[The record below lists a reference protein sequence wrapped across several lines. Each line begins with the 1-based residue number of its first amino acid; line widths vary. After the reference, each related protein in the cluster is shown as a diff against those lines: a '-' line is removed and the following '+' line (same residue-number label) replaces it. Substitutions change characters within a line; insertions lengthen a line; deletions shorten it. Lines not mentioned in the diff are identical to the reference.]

1 MRGEEMHLNGRTQ
14 AAFVGYRGRERSSFF
29 FRRGKTTEYIR
40 KGSVFRRLH
49 ADRTVESARV
59 LAVAIDGFGIPHVRY
74 EIKFVRPYQTNNFF
88 EGPRMLAL
96 SAFIATYS
104 ERMSA

>member
-1 MRGEEMHLNGRTQ
+1 MRDDGMHLNGRTQ
-14 AAFVGYRGRERSSFF
+14 GAFVGYRGRERSSFF
-29 FRRGKTTEYIR
+29 FRRGRTTEYIR
-40 KGSVFRRLH
+40 KGCIFRRLH

-59 LAVAIDGFGIPHVRY
+59 LAMAIDGFGIPHVRY
-74 EIKFVRPYQTNNFF
+74 EVKFARPYQANNFF

-104 ERMSA
+104 ERVSS